1 MNRSSLYRRDAG
13 FTLLEIMLVVMI
25 IAVLAG
31 SAIYFMGDNLGV
43 AQRTRIDADLKSIK
57 TQLMVYQAGNGFPP
71 TTEQGLKALT
81 IKPDSLPKPRSWQ
94 KLMESVPLDPYG
106 NEYQYASPGVHN
118 PDSYDL
124 FSAGKDRKPGTADDF
139 GNWES
144 Q

>member
-1 MNRSSLYRRDAG
+1 MKRSLHLRAAG

-31 SAIYFMGDNLGV
+31 SAIFFMGDNLGV
-43 AQRTRIDADLKSIK
+43 AQKVRVDADLKTLKSS
-57 TQLMVYQAGNGFPP
+57 LMTYQGLVGYLP

-81 IKPDSLPKPRSWQ
+81 AQPQPRPRNWQ
-94 KLMESVPLDPYG
+94 RLMEQIPLDPYG
-106 NEYQYASPGVHN
+106 KEYQYMQPGTHN
-118 PDSYDL
+118 PDGYDL
-124 FSAGKDRKPGTADDF
+124 FSAGKDHIPGTVDDL

>member
-1 MNRSSLYRRDAG
+1 MKRSLHPRTAG

-31 SAIYFMGDNLGV
+31 SAIFFMGDNLGV
-43 AQRTRIDADLKSIK
+43 AQNTRIDADIK
-57 TQLMVYQAGNGFPP
+57 TIKTSLMVYQASVGYLP

-81 IKPDSLPKPRSWQ
+81 VQPQPKPRNWQ
-94 KLMESVPLDPYG
+94 KLMDQVPLDPYAK
-106 NEYQYASPGVHN
+106 EYQYVQPGVHN

-124 FSAGKDRKPGTADDF
+124 FSAGKDHIPGTVDDK
-139 GNWES
+139 GNWET

>member
-1 MNRSSLYRRDAG
+1 MKRPLHLGSAG

-31 SAIYFMGDNLGV
+31 SAIFFMGDNLGV
-43 AQRTRIDADLKSIK
+43 AQKVRVEADFRTIK
-57 TQLMVYQAGNGFPP
+57 TQLTTYQGLNGFLP

-81 IKPDSLPKPRSWQ
+81 TKPESSPKPRSWQ
-94 KLMESVPLDPYG
+94 KLMEQVPLDPYG
-106 NEYQYASPGVHN
+106 YEYQYVSPGVHN
-118 PDSYDL
+118 PDSYDI
-124 FSAGKDRKPGTADDF
+124 FSAGRDRKPGTPDDI

>member
-1 MNRSSLYRRDAG
+1 MKRPLPLRSAG

-31 SAIYFMGDNLGV
+31 SAIFFMGDNLGV
-43 AQRTRIDADLKSIK
+43 AQKVRVDADIK
-57 TQLMVYQAGNGFPP
+57 LMKVQMTTYQGLNGFLP

-81 IKPDSLPKPRSWQ
+81 IKPESSPKPRAWQ
-94 KLMESVPLDPYG
+94 KLMEQVPLDPYG
-106 NEYQYASPGVHN
+106 NEYQYVSPGVHN

-124 FSAGKDRKPGTADDF
+124 FSAGKDRKPGTPDDM

>member
-1 MNRSSLYRRDAG
+1 MKRTLHLRNAG

-43 AQRTRIDADLKSIK
+43 AQKVRIDADIKSIK
-57 TQLMVYQAGNGFPP
+57 TQLMVYQASNGFPP

-81 IKPDSLPKPRSWQ
+81 IKPESSPKPRSWQ
-94 KLMESVPLDPYG
+94 KLMDQVPLDPYG
-106 NEYQYASPGVHN
+106 NEYQYISPGIHN
-118 PDSYDL
+118 PDTYDL
-124 FSAGKDRKPGTADDF
+124 FSAGKDRKPGTPDDM